1 MDYNKISFFYN
12 IIKKI
17 LQKSRYKINNSNI
30 SQSQM
35 INYIKKYYEKVDKIS
50 NNNTTDTKLKTW
62 LIQQNN

>member
-1 MDYNKISFFYN
+1 
-12 IIKKI
+12 
-17 LQKSRYKINNSNI
+17 
-30 SQSQM
+30 M